1 MSDVDQFGN
10 PTGGIASFAHQ
21 LRVLADEDSPI
32 QSAGLRSFANLSPA
46 QLTEW
51 HGVFARLSPS
61 RRQSILHTMITLA
74 EDNVDLDFRDLF
86 VRALTDDDSDV
97 RLTALHGLWDDDR
110 ASTMRQVLPLV
121 NDPSNEVCAAALTV
135 LGQFAYHAE
144 LGELPPAARTDL
156 QALLLATASDTAR
169 PLATRRCA
177 VEGLGYLSGE
187 PRVHDIIAASYEETD
202 LSMRESAV
210 VAMGRTMNDAWF
222 PLLEHELRSDHPRL
236 RFVAAQ
242 AVGELAEDGEPL
254 LEALLPLVDDND
266 TDVSLAA
273 IWALGQVG
281 GEHSTRVLRRLVN
294 SNDATRS
301 NAAQEALEELMP

>member
-10 PTGGIASFAHQ
+10 PTGGTASFAHQ
-21 LRVLADEDSPI
+21 LRLLADENSPI
-32 QSAGLRSFANLSPA
+32 QSAGLRSFANLSPV
-46 QLTEW
+46 QLGEW
-51 HGVFARLSPS
+51 YAVFTRLSPS
-61 RRQSILHTMITLA
+61 RRRSVIHTMTTLA

-86 VRALTDDDSDV
+86 VRVLADNDSDV

-110 ASTMRQVLPLV
+110 LSTMRQVVPLV
-121 NDPSNEVCAAALTV
+121 DDRSSDVCAAALTV
-135 LGQFAYHAE
+135 LGQFAYQAE
-144 LGELPPAARTDL
+144 LGALPPAVRADL
-156 QALLLATASDTAR
+156 QALLLAAASDAAR

-177 VEGLGYLSGE
+177 IESLGYLSDE
-187 PRVHDIIAASYEETD
+187 PRVHDVIAAAYEETD
-202 LSMRESAV
+202 LGMRESAV

-222 PLLEHELRSDHPRL
+222 PLVQHELRSDHPRL

-254 LEALLPLVDDND
+254 LEALVPLVDDDD

-281 GEHSTRVLRRLVN
+281 GEHSTRVLRRLVK

-301 NAAQEALEELMP
+301 NAAQDALEELML